1 MTGTGLLYPDPV
13 AIAHIIK
20 DTIFS
25 ELGFTVN
32 VGIAPNK
39 AVGENGQRL

>member
-1 MTGTGLLYPDPV
+1 MTGTSLLYPDPA

-32 VGIAPNK
+32 VGIAPK
-39 AVGENGQRL
+39 QAVGEDGQRL